1 VTQTINIAGRPIG
14 QGHPPYVIAEL
25 SGNHKGELPRALR
38 LLEAAHRAGADAVK
52 LQTYTADTLTID
64 HDGPDFRIEGGLWGG
79 RNLYDLYKEAHTPWE
94 WHPALFERGREL
106 GITVFSSAFDETAV
120 DFLLSLS
127 VPAFK
132 IASFELVDLALIS
145 HAAKSGLPLIL
156 STGMATVAEIGEA
169 IETARRGGCH
179 ELMLLHCVSG
189 YPTPV
194 EESRI
199 TTIGDLSS
207 RFLVPVGL
215 SDHTLGTAVAVAAVA
230 LGAVAIE
237 KHVTLDRGEGGVD
250 AAFSLEP
257 HELARL
263 VTEVRQAWS
272 SLGRADYQR
281 SPSEVSNVKFRRSI
295 YVVNDVAAGESF
307 DNRNVRVIRPGYG
320 LAPRYLPMVLGRR
333 AIRDLPRGTALTGD
347 AIEDWGPQER

>member
-1 VTQTINIAGRPIG
+1 
-14 QGHPPYVIAEL
+14 
-25 SGNHKGELPRALR
+25 
-38 LLEAAHRAGADAVK
+38 
-52 LQTYTADTLTID
+52 
-64 HDGPDFRIEGGLWGG
+64 
-79 RNLYDLYKEAHTPWE
+79 
-94 WHPALFERGREL
+94 
-106 GITVFSSAFDETAV
+106 
-120 DFLLSLS
+120 

-145 HAAKSGLPLIL
+145 HAARSGLPLIM

-169 IETARRGGCH
+169 IETARSAACG

-207 RFLVPVGL
+207 RFRIPVGL

-237 KHVTLDRGEGGVD
+237 KHVTLDRAEGGVD

-263 VTEVRQAWS
+263 VTEVKQSWS
-272 SLGRADYQR
+272 SLGRPDYQR

-295 YVVNDVAAGESF
+295 YVVSDIAAGESF
-307 DNRNVRVIRPGYG
+307 DNRNLRVIRPGYG
-320 LAPRYLPMVLGRR
+320 MAPRYLPMVLGRR
-333 AIRDLPRGTALTGD
+333 ATKDLARGTALTGD
-347 AIEDWGPQER
+347 AIEDWNPQER